1 MKTISRKT
9 VAILLL
15 ALLAVLPFASG
26 TVAIEG
32 DTVITETLDIANA
45 RQNLSG
51 PGYSW
56 ANRYDELTLSG
67 LNLYTPEPYGL
78 RLPNNCT
85 VILEGRNYI
94 NAEKYG
100 IACSGTVV
108 FKGSGSL
115 YINAGETGIL
125 IVSQNNTHKI
135 RLLEGSYEIHAGT
148 YGIYSEASDF
158 SFVGKDMSIDVRN
171 PEGYAIW
178 GRCVNLLGGTF
189 SAKAPVYTTNELVVD
204 NLDISITNNTSGL
217 PALSSA
223 HTLRVQNI
231 KFDGIAEY
239 SGEENIT
246 GKGTGRFF
254 SHSIIFGESVPA
266 FIDYIVI
273 AALVII
279 IGLAVAIPVIRKKK
293 KSKKINEELR
303 KQGLVK

>member
-1 MKTISRKT
+1 MKSFSKKK
-9 VAILLL
+9 VAVLLL
-15 ALLAVLPFASG
+15 CTLAVIAFSLGSG
-26 TVAIEG
+26 AIEG
-32 DTVITETLDIANA
+32 DTVVTETLDIANA

-51 PGYSW
+51 PGYNW

-115 YINAGETGIL
+115 YINAGETGII

-135 RLLEGSYEIHAGT
+135 RLLEGSYEIHAGK

-158 SFVGKDMSIDVRN
+158 SFVGKDMSIDVRD
-171 PEGYAIW
+171 PEGYAIY

-189 SAKAPVYTTNELVVD
+189 TAKAPVYTTNELVVD
-204 NLDISITNNTSGL
+204 NLDISITENSSGL

-223 HTLRVQNI
+223 HNLRVQNI
-231 KFDGIAEY
+231 TFEGLSGY
-239 SGEENIT
+239 NGEENVS

-254 SHSIIFGESVPA
+254 AHSILFGESVPA
-266 FIDYIVI
+266 FVDYILI
-273 AALVII
+273 AVLIAL
-279 IGLAVAIPVIRKKK
+279 IGLAIAIPVIRKKK